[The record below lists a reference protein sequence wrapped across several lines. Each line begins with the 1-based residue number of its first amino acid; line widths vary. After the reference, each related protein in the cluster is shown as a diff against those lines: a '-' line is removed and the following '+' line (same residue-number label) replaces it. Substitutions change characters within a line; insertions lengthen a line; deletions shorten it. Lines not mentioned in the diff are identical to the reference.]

1 MDKDRSIISQVAAKL
16 AAHLTNPN
24 QQVDD
29 RLAEWAVLY
38 GQIDDILMERIGM
51 TAAHQQNNNV
61 IEMVKATFNATEVSE
76 PAVGDVQI
84 AGKQH
89 GPLPDWLIKACKR
102 DGVVKVWDNRDGLAV
117 NPKRP
122 WFKAVD
128 GDKAYWP
135 PRGK

>member
-1 MDKDRSIISQVAAKL
+1 MDKDRTIISQVAAKL

-24 QQVDD
+24 QPVDD
-29 RLAEWAVLY
+29 RLSEWAVLY

-51 TAAHQQNNNV
+51 TAAQQQNNNV
-61 IEMVKATFNATEVSE
+61 IEMVKATFNATEVTT
-76 PAVGDVQI
+76 PQVGAVQVK
-84 AGKQH
+84 GKQH
-89 GPLPDWLIKACKR
+89 GDLPDWLIKACAR
-102 DGVVKVWDNRDGLAV
+102 DGVASVWDNRDGLSV